1 MIPDAKSCSTCGV
14 KFEDLA
20 EQRQHFKM
28 DWHRYNLRQRLDG
41 EGAIT
46 EDAFERLI
54 EDFADNLSLSAS
66 SDDDESDDEECSGT
80 EDDNSDKRSKV
91 TKMTEEG
98 DKDDNEEASANSGES
113 LRDRHPFVFFENS
126 EKKLFSVHKCVIA
139 DKKSELSDSQL
150 VSLVPE
156 VASDRI
162 QVSGYEKI
170 CQKGQWAPPGQIL

>member
-156 VASDRI
+156 VASERI
-162 QVSGYEKI
+162 QVLRGELLLKSF
-170 CQKGQWAPPGQIL
+170 